1 MHERIGGRKWRAF
14 EPLAGDETVG
24 GPSWMRRCP
33 SALKIRARS
42 AGIASVE
49 FAARNL
55 CNQPQQPA
63 AQRIAR
69 PTHIV
74 PAPAIGSSRRSEQHP
89 PTTRPLGLTTQVS
102 GYQASDGKI
111 YIGADAFDRSQ
122 GVSMYR
128 VDDLTQITHREHW
141 QPWNPTDHTWGTA
154 GQPATTTITPFG
166 QNWGEISL
174 REIDGKPVLASTNFN
189 QDPRASPRSRCM
201 AQPAWQTRL
210 DRRSWS

>member
-1 MHERIGGRKWRAF
+1 VEGFRTPRRRRNCWWTVLHASMSVGLENPREISGDRVSRICCTQSMQSTST
-14 EPLAGDETVG
+14 AG
-24 GPSWMRRCP
+24 CP
-33 SALKIRARS
+33 TNRQAHTHCSRS
-42 AGIASVE
+42 
-49 FAARNL
+49 RHW
-55 CNQPQQPA
+55 QQPPE
-63 AQRIAR
+63 R
-69 PTHIV
+69 TT
-74 PAPAIGSSRRSEQHP
+74 PA

-102 GYQASDGKI
+102 GHQASDGKI
-111 YIGADAFDRSQ
+111 YIGADTFDRSR

>member
-1 MHERIGGRKWRAF
+1 MLHAIYAINLNSGLPNESPGPHTLF
-14 EPLAGDETVG
+14 PLPPLA
-24 GPSWMRRCP
+24 
-33 SALKIRARS
+33 AA
-42 AGIASVE
+42 AGA
-49 FAARNL
+49 N
-55 CNQPQQPA
+55 NT
-63 AQRIAR
+63 R
-69 PTHIV
+69 PNH
-74 PAPAIGSSRRSEQHP
+74 A
-89 PTTRPLGLTTQVS
+89 PLGLTTQVS

-174 REIDGKPVLASTNFN
+174 REIEGKPVLASTNFN